1 MNMTTETK
9 LKTLLVGILDESG
22 SMGPKR
28 ADVIGGFNT
37 FLAEQKKL
45 EADDLSM
52 VLAKFNTVV
61 SLVHK
66 AVPIGD
72 VKPLT
77 PESYTPGGNTALY
90 DAIAQAVRLADAE
103 TFDRAVCL
111 IMTDGEE
118 NSSRETTKQ
127 QVVEIIKA
135 HEAKGNW
142 SFAYIGENPE
152 RWARETGT
160 SVRNTAQY
168 NHGDPQASFV
178 AASVGIQISRRS
190 AESKFDHVLDPDA
203 AKKDDA

>member
-1 MNMTTETK
+1 MTTEPK
-9 LKTLLVGILDESG
+9 KKTLLVGILDESG

-52 VLAKFNTVV
+52 ILAKFNTLVTV
-61 SLVHK
+61 VHK

-72 VKPLT
+72 VQSLT
-77 PESYTPGGNTALY
+77 PETYTPGGNTALY

-111 IMTDGEE
+111 IMTDGQE
-118 NSSRETTKQ
+118 NSSRETTKT
-127 QVVEIIKA
+127 QVAEIIKA

-142 SFAYIGENPE
+142 TFAYIGENPE

-160 SVRNTAQY
+160 SVHSTAQY
-168 NHGDPQASFV
+168 NHGDPQASFDIARRATTAYRHSE
-178 AASVGIQISRRS
+178 AAQSQAFI
-190 AESKFDHVLDPDA
+190 DPD
-203 AKKDDA
+203 KKDA

>member
-1 MNMTTETK
+1 MTTEKK
-9 LKTLLVGILDESG
+9 LRTLICAILDESG

-37 FLAEQKKL
+37 FLNEQKAL
-45 EADDLSM
+45 QVDDLSM

-66 AVPIGD
+66 AVPIVD

-77 PESYTPGGNTALY
+77 PESYTPGGQTALF
-90 DAIAQAVRLADAE
+90 DAIAQGVKLADGE

-118 NSSRETTKQ
+118 NSSRETTKE
-127 QVVEIIKA
+127 QVAAIIKE
-135 HEAKGNW
+135 HEARGNW
-142 SFAYIGENPE
+142 TFAYIGENPE

-160 SVRNTAQY
+160 SVRSTAQY
-168 NHGDPQASFV
+168 NHGDPGASFDIARRATSAYRASD
-178 AASVGIQISRRS
+178 AAQSQDFI
-190 AESKFDHVLDPDA
+190 DPD
-203 AKKDDA
+203 KEKV

>member
-1 MNMTTETK
+1 MPILPREEAMKSDEARRPELAA
-9 LKTLLVGILDESG
+9 LKKMLCSFCNE
-22 SMGPKR
+22 
-28 ADVIGGFNT
+28 
-37 FLAEQKKL
+37 
-45 EADDLSM
+45 M
-52 VLAKFNTVV
+52 V
-61 SLVHK
+61 
-66 AVPIGD
+66 D
-72 VKPLT
+72 
-77 PESYTPGGNTALY
+77 PEGH

>member
-190 AESKFDHVLDPDA
+190 AESKFDHVLDPDT

>member
-1 MNMTTETK
+1 VTTEQKTR
-9 LKTLLVGILDESG
+9 TLLVAILDESG
-22 SMGPKR
+22 SMGTKR

-37 FLAEQKKL
+37 FLTEQKKL

-61 SLVHK
+61 TTVHR

-72 VKPLT
+72 VQPLT
-77 PESYTPGGNTALY
+77 PETYTPGGNTALY

-118 NSSRETTKQ
+118 NSSRETTKL

-142 SFAYIGENPE
+142 TFIYLGQDPE
-152 RWARETGT
+152 KWARETGT

-168 NHGDPQASFV
+168 DHANPVASFH
-178 AASVGIQISRRS
+178 AASEGITIARRQS
-190 AESKFDHVLDPDA
+190 EPRSDSLLNP